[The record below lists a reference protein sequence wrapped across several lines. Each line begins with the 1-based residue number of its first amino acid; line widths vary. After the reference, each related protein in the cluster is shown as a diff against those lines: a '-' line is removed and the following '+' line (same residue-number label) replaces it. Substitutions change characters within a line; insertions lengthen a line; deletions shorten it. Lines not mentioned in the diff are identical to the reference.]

1 MYKRIFITV
10 LDSVGIGNALDAE
23 QYGDKGTNTLGH
35 LCDGYNLKMPNMEK
49 MGLGNIYPLST
60 IKPVEKPLAFYSHMR
75 ETATGKDTL
84 TGHWEFMGATLKQP
98 FMNFCDHGF
107 PEELISEFEKLT
119 GRKVIGNKEANGMQI
134 ISELG
139 AEHEET
145 GAYIVYTSVDST
157 FQIAANEAVVPIDEL
172 YKACEIARKL
182 TAENEA
188 WKVARVI
195 ARPYIGSAKEGK
207 FERTSNRHD
216 YALNP
221 INPTVLD
228 FMKEAGKD
236 VISVGKISDIFNGS
250 GITKAYK
257 SKNNMDGVD
266 IQIKIA
272 QEEEFEGL
280 CFNNLVEFDSVY
292 GHPRDPEGYK
302 NALEEFDARV
312 QEICES
318 FKPGDLWIV
327 VADHGNDPTYKG
339 NDHTR
344 EHVPLIVF
352 DPENMNGQKINDRMQ
367 FSDLGATV
375 ADNFNVKYVEGISFL
390 GEVK

>member
-10 LDSVGIGNALDAE
+10 LDSVGIGNALDAKD
-23 QYGDKGTNTLGH
+23 YGDEGTNTLGN
-35 LCDGYNLKMPNMEK
+35 LCDGYDLKMPNMEK

-60 IKPVEKPLAFYSHMR
+60 IKPVDKPEAFHAHMR

-84 TGHWEFMGATLKQP
+84 TGHWEFMGATLKKP
-98 FMNFCDHGF
+98 FKNFCENGF
-107 PEELISEFEKLT
+107 PSELINEFEKLT
-119 GRKVIGNKEANGMQI
+119 GRKVIGNKEANGMKI

-139 AEHEET
+139 PEHEET
-145 GAYIVYTSVDST
+145 GALIVYTSVDST
-157 FQIAANEAVVPIDEL
+157 FQIAANENVVPIEEL
-172 YKACEIARKL
+172 YEACIIARKL
-182 TAENEA
+182 TAENDD

-195 ARPYIGSAKEGK
+195 ARPYIGSATQGK

-216 YALNP
+216 YALDP
-221 INPTVLD
+221 INHTVLD
-228 FMKEAGKD
+228 YMKEAGKD
-236 VISVGKISDIFNGS
+236 VISVGKISDIFNGN

-266 IQIKIA
+266 IQIEIA
-272 QEEEFEGL
+272 QNEDFEGL
-280 CFNNLVEFDSVY
+280 CFNNLVEFDSLY
-292 GHPRDPEGYK
+292 GHPRNPEGYK
-302 NALEEFDARV
+302 KALEEFDARV
-312 QEICES
+312 VEIRES
-318 FKPGDLWIV
+318 FKPGDLWII

-352 DPENMNGQKINDRMQ
+352 DPTNINGKQISNRMQ

-375 ADNFNVKYVEGISFL
+375 ADNFKVKYIEGKSFL
-390 GEVK
+390 SEVE